1 MEFDA
6 ASVLR
11 KRGPAA
17 PCPSTW
23 LRVRPCAR
31 DRPTLIVSCCAS
43 VTPSGPSCCER
54 GDLFLESAQ
63 GDFRPP
69 PLPLVT
75 EDASVFR
82 AKIPD

>member
-1 MEFDA
+1 M
-6 ASVLR
+6 SVHM
-11 KRGPAA
+11 A
-17 PCPSTW
+17 PCPSM
-23 LRVRPCAR
+23 CAGQT
-31 DRPTLIVSCCAS
+31 DSSTLIVGCCAS